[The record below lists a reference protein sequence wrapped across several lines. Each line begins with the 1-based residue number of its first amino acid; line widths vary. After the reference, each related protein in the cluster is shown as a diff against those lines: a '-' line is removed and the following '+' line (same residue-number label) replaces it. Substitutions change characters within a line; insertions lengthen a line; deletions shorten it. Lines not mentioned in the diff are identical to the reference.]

1 MKKIYSTLPL
11 SLSLF
16 LLLTACGNATVT
28 PSAATPTPSAG
39 TVIAE
44 AHLVPNQGLFLSF
57 LTSGRVDEVL
67 VHTGDQVTQGQIL
80 VRLGDRQQVQ
90 TAVAGAQAQLVAS
103 QQTYDL
109 LLRTANL
116 AHAQAWQTYMNSQ
129 KTRAAA
135 QLAWDKLN
143 LNTLQVDINNAVAE
157 VASRKTDLENAQKD
171 FDKYSSLPAENASRK
186 TSEDKLRT
194 AQINYDTAVQ
204 KADDLAN
211 RRDMLQAALNATL
224 AAETE
229 ARRAFDN
236 TQNGPD
242 IDKLAL
248 VSAQL
253 DAAKT
258 QASAA
263 QAALDNYD
271 LKAPFA
277 GVVAEVNA
285 SVSQMVGPQAWAVA
299 LVDDSQWYLDTSDLT
314 EMDAV
319 KVNIGQS
326 VKVTADALPGITMT
340 GEVESISAA
349 PKFQGGDVLYTVHIR
364 LKDPAPGLLWGMTM
378 EVTFS
383 K

>member
-1 MKKIYSTLPL
+1 MKKISSILPL

-16 LLLTACGNATVT
+16 LLLTACGNAAVT
-28 PSAATPTPSAG
+28 PSAATPTTSAG

-67 VHTGDQVTQGQIL
+67 VHTGDQVTQGQVL

-90 TAVAGAQAQLVAS
+90 TAVAGAQAQLVAA
-103 QQTYDL
+103 QQAYDL

-116 AHAQAWQTYMNSQ
+116 AHAQAWQAFMNSQ

-143 LNTLQVDINNAVAE
+143 LNTLQVDINNAVAD

-194 AQINYDTAVQ
+194 AQINYDTTVQ

-211 RRDMLQAALNATL
+211 RRDMLQAALNAAL

-277 GVVAEVNA
+277 GVVAEVNV
-285 SVSQMVGPQAWAVA
+285 SVSQMVGPQAWVVA
-299 LVDDSQWYLDTSDLT
+299 LVDASQWYLDTSDLT

-319 KVNIGQS
+319 KVSIGQS
-326 VKVTADALPGITMT
+326 VKVTADALPGMTMT